1 MKPMPPR
8 NRIPFDLPATYQIT
22 VEGRIDPAWS
32 DCLEGMTIYQS
43 PVDGDP
49 PITTLQGEL
58 SDQAAL
64 TGVLNTLYEQ
74 HLPILSVIL
83 LCIG

>member
-1 MKPMPPR
+1 MSLPSKKLIHYDR
-8 NRIPFDLPATYQIT
+8 PATYQIS
-22 VEGRIDPAWS
+22 VQGQIDLSWS

-74 HLPILSVIL
+74 RLPILSVIL